1 MQRQLS
7 YLEYSRCYST
17 QAMFY
22 THAGAGNHE
31 PLLAPESL
39 YIIIKKDLISTNAEE
54 HLRIMLVLK
63 LQILSKTIK
72 GETAS
77 LDKRLVSHNT
87 SICCFVKLESH

>member
-39 YIIIKKDLISTNAEE
+39 YIIIKKDSNSTNAERFFK
-54 HLRIMLVLK
+54 HNVRTKAPNI
-63 LQILSKTIK
+63 IK
-72 GETAS
+72 
-77 LDKRLVSHNT
+77 NN
-87 SICCFVKLESH
+87 